1 MLIDTH
7 CHLDAPEFDGWRDVC
22 VADAR
27 LAGVT
32 RIVVPAVS
40 RENFSAVL
48 AMREQYGCIVA
59 LGLHPMYLAQHNDA
73 DLAVLADWLV
83 EHQAQALGEIGL
95 DGYDPALD
103 MARQEA
109 LFAEQLRLARRL
121 DLPVLLHV
129 RRAVDLV
136 LKHLRRIP
144 VCGGIAHA
152 FNGSEQQAGEF
163 LKLGFKLGFGGAM
176 TYQGSQRIRRLAATL
191 PDEALVLETDA
202 PDIRPAWAQDVPNR
216 PANLQRFVQELAELR
231 GQTFDDICRIST
243 HNASTVLRLL
253 DLSMKCN
260 L

>member
-7 CHLDAPEFDGWRDVC
+7 CHLDAPEFDGWRDAC

-27 LAGVT
+27 SAGVT
-32 RIVVPAVS
+32 RLVVPAI
-40 RENFSAVL
+40 RRDNFADVL
-48 AMREQYGCIVA
+48 ALREQYGCLVA
-59 LGLHPMYLAQHNDA
+59 FGLHPMYLSSHREA
-73 DLAVLADWLV
+73 DLAILADWLV
-83 EHQAQALGEIGL
+83 AHQAQAVGEIGL

-103 MARQEA
+103 MAQQEA
-109 LFAEQLRLARRL
+109 LFAGQLRLARRL

-152 FNGSEQQAGEF
+152 FNGSEQQAAEF
-163 LKLGFKLGFGGAM
+163 RKLGFKLGFGGSM

-202 PDIRPAWAQDVPNR
+202 PDIRPAWAQDAPNQ
-216 PANLQRFVQELAELR
+216 PANLRRFAEELAALR
-231 GQTFDDICRIST
+231 GQTFDDICRLT
-243 HNASTVLRLL
+243 TRNACDALRLG
-253 DLSMKCN
+253 
-260 L
+260 

>member
-7 CHLDAPEFDGWRDVC
+7 CHLDAPEFDGWRDAC
-22 VADAR
+22 VAEASA
-27 LAGVT
+27 AGVT
-32 RIVVPAVS
+32 RLVVPAIG
-40 RENFSAVL
+40 RENFAAVL
-48 AMREQYGCIVA
+48 AMREQYDCLVA
-59 LGLHPMYLAQHNDA
+59 FGLHPMYLTRHNEA

-83 EHQAQALGEIGL
+83 AHQAQAVGEIGL

-152 FNGSEQQAGEF
+152 FNGSEQQAAEF
-163 LKLGFKLGFGGAM
+163 IKLGFKLGFGGAM

-202 PDIRPAWAQDVPNR
+202 PDIRPAWAQDEPNR
-216 PANLQRFVQELAELR
+216 PANLCRFAEEMAALR
-231 GQTFDDICRIST
+231 GQSFADICRLST
-243 HNASTVLRLL
+243 RNAYDVLRI
-253 DLSMKCN
+253 S
-260 L
+260 